1 MKKIVS
7 AAIIAAM
14 VVGSVFADVKIS
26 GNYRI
31 GTNLVNMNMPGD
43 DTKEDTQ
50 VFNDMEKTAW
60 GDNVT
65 FEWKDENAGVKL
77 LFKTSES
84 SLAMD
89 YGFGWLKFGALKLY
103 GGTQDVRGA
112 IKRVNPLDGNW
123 WNNFCEYGKP
133 GVHKDLAVLGLDS
146 GNVTGDQKGKKA
158 VNIMGEYAIADNM
171 NARLALFKN
180 EKSEGSMFD
189 SINVAAQFD
198 MKQDLFNLAATFK
211 YGKNDTE
218 TSGTAK
224 EDTGV
229 MSLGLFVNPI
239 VVDGLDMLVG
249 FTYAKAESESFETVA
264 DNAVTAVDFRA
275 SYKVDAWTLS
285 SLNNFTFVDGD
296 MATWNTLGAAYKV
309 NDVITAAG
317 VQAIFNST
325 KGTWDDDANTSD
337 YMKVRPYIDLTAQ
350 KNAVLSIGLEIGVK
364 NFMGEGDQDM
374 TVTVPTVMRVKL

>member
-50 VFNDMEKTAW
+50 VFNDMAKTAW

-84 SLAMD
+84 SLTMD

-123 WNNFCEYGKP
+123 WDNFCEYGKP
-133 GVHKDLAVLGLDS
+133 GVHKDLTVLGLDS
-146 GNVTGDQKGKKA
+146 GNVTGNQEGKKA
-158 VNIMGEYAIADNM
+158 VNIMGEYAIAENM

-249 FTYAKAESESFETVA
+249 FTYAKAESKTFATVA

-296 MATWNTLGAAYKV
+296 MFTWNTLGAAYEV

-317 VQAIFNST
+317 VQAIFNS
-325 KGTWDDDANTSD
+325 KAGTWDDDKNTAD

-350 KNAVLSIGLEIGVK
+350 KNAVLSIGLEIGVT
-364 NFMGEGDQDM
+364 NFMGKGDQDM